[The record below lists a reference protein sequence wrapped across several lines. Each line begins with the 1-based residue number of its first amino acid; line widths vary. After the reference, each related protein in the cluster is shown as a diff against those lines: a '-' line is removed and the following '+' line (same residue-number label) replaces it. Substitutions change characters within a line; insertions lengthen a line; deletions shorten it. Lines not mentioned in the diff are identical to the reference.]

1 MNHRD
6 HNLFKSRASADHG
19 VTVPETVTMQDQV
32 AEVIEEIRPYINMD
46 GGDIELLG
54 VDTDTGIVTVR
65 LMGACDSCS
74 MTMITLKAGLETRLK
89 QVVPGVT
96 EVVQV

>member
-1 MNHRD
+1 
-6 HNLFKSRASADHG
+6 
-19 VTVPETVTMQDQV
+19 MQDQV

>member
-1 MNHRD
+1 MERP
-6 HNLFKSRASADHG
+6 
-19 VTVPETVTMQDQV
+19 VPETVTMQDQV